1 LWFKSV
7 QEALPEATSWIVAQR
22 GRAQIR
28 ERNASRPA
36 NTHRVPI
43 SHFPVLHRDFL
54 AHASSL
60 IQYGNRDRTE
70 PIPQDLKVRLLGYD
84 CTVNQRLVP
93 GLWFR
98 PPVLA
103 VAAEIYPGK

>member
-1 LWFKSV
+1 
-7 QEALPEATSWIVAQR
+7 VAAHKFVNETRR
-22 GRAQIR
+22 GRQTRTACLSAIFQFYIG
-28 ERNASRPA
+28 
-36 NTHRVPI
+36 
-43 SHFPVLHRDFL
+43 DFL

-84 CTVNQRLVP
+84 WTVNQRLVP